1 MNKAIKASDYGT
13 VAVSLVVKDAKTAIE
28 FYKKAFGAKHLY
40 SLTMPGGGVA
50 HGEFKIGSTL
60 VMITD
65 ENPQWGSKSPATL
78 GGSPVTLNVMV
89 DDPDATAQKAVK
101 AGGKLVQP
109 VSDHFYG
116 FRSGRIEDPSGH
128 YWIISKIIE
137 ELTPAEMQR
146 RMDAWL
152 ASMQKSEPA
161 PKTKTA
167 GSAKKQPA
175 NAKPA
180 KKTAKSPQKSS

>member
-1 MNKAIKASDYGT
+1 MDKKIKASDYGT
-13 VAVSLVVKDAKTAIE
+13 VAVSLVVKDAKAAIE
-28 FYKKAFGAKHLY
+28 FYKKVFGAKHLY
-40 SLTMPGGGVA
+40 SLTMPGGGIA
-50 HGEFKIGSTL
+50 HGEFKIGNTL
-60 VMITD
+60 VMISD

-89 DDPDATAQKAVK
+89 DDPDATAEKAVK
-101 AGGKLVQP
+101 AGGKVVFP

-128 YWIISKIIE
+128 YWIISRVLE

-152 ASMQKSEPA
+152 ASIPKSEPRA
-161 PKTKTA
+161 EAKA
-167 GSAKKQPA
+167 ASSAKKKPA
-175 NAKPA
+175 SPKPA
-180 KKTAKSPQKSS
+180 KKAAKSPQKSI